1 MAGGTGYNAN
11 NEIFHS
17 DRCFFYDVIRDTW
30 CSAQNLPHD
39 SNTFGMEAVGNK
51 VYLTTGSDGSAYVS
65 SDEGNVKIFSISSF
79 SILLDAFQIIKSLK
93 ILLFLSRMLGSR
105 SWSYCNR

>member
-17 DRCFFYDVIRDTW
+17 DRCFYYDVIRDTW

-51 VYLTTGSDGSAYVS
+51 IYLTTGSDGSAYVS
-65 SDEGNVKIFSISSF
+65 SDEGNIEIFHFHIKINEFPGTEENTGLIIF
-79 SILLDAFQIIKSLK
+79 IAIL
-93 ILLFLSRMLGSR
+93 
-105 SWSYCNR
+105 C

>member
-17 DRCFFYDVIRDTW
+17 DRCFVYDVIRDTW

-51 VYLTTGSDGSAYVS
+51 VYLTTGSDGSAYIS
-65 SDEGNVKIFSISSF
+65 SEEGNKTIFIHVGPIVCPKLFHFKISIMS
-79 SILLDAFQIIKSLK
+79 
-93 ILLFLSRMLGSR
+93 
-105 SWSYCNR
+105 

>member
-65 SDEGNVKIFSISSF
+65 SDEGNLIFF
-79 SILLDAFQIIKSLK
+79 SILSFFIFNFMSSKKINSST
-93 ILLFLSRMLGSR
+93 ILLYFIF
-105 SWSYCNR
+105 

>member
-65 SDEGNVKIFSISSF
+65 SDEGKLMFF
-79 SILLDAFQIIKSLK
+79 SILSFFISKFK
-93 ILLFLSRMLGSR
+93 
-105 SWSYCNR
+105 Y